1 MFSLLC
7 DEMMIDGLLTGS
19 QWVHWNEAVSI
30 KLRFQSQSQM
40 PFGGLQFFHYLSIE
54 QNALH
59 SRLLTGSF
67 GWRRVRGGIQ
77 I

>member
-1 MFSLLC
+1 
-7 DEMMIDGLLTGS
+7 
-19 QWVHWNEAVSI
+19 
-30 KLRFQSQSQM
+30 
-40 PFGGLQFFHYLSIE
+40 LSIE

-67 GWRRVRGGIQ
+67 GWRTVRVGIE